1 MKTKT
6 LLLFALCMCG
16 FQHAQAQ
23 RSQTSFDND
32 WQFHLGDIAIKQA
45 VKAGMQGGLTD
56 ANAKR
61 VEGEETIIAYTDRNK
76 VAEYKPADWQDITLP
91 HDWLVETAPVNDP
104 NIGSQYGCN
113 GFHPT
118 GTGFYRKEFD
128 IAKSD
133 LGAKISIEFDGIFRN
148 STVWLNGQLLGHHSS
163 GYTPSNYDLTDNL
176 RYGEE
181 GKNILLVK
189 VDATDY
195 EGWWYEGCGIYR
207 HTWLIKT
214 DRTHIDR
221 FGTYI
226 TTPKVSMASAL
237 INAETAILNEN
248 DSPERLN
255 LTTKIYSPKGV
266 LLQTCVHDTILA
278 GNSKV
283 VLNQQLPVSNPL
295 LWSPDSPSLYRAVSE
310 ISVDGK
316 TVDNVTTPFGIRTAE
331 VRLDGFYLNGKRYPI
346 KGTANHQDHAG
357 VGTAMPDLL
366 NLYRLRLLKEMG
378 SNGYRCA
385 HNPPT
390 PQLLDMCDSIGM
402 LVLDENRHLWSTEEG
417 IEDLQTLIRRD
428 RNHPSVF
435 MWSLENE
442 ENLQG
447 TEMGKRIIHKL
458 VQVAHEQDPSRQ
470 VTAAMNHGWNDNGY
484 SDQLDVVGYN
494 YGQRGMQYVKDKE
507 AYPDRKMLVTESTS
521 YVATRGE
528 FEDNAEKGYMSNFGK
543 GVSWG
548 LQPGEDWKHIADYP
562 YLSGTFVW
570 TGFDYR
576 GEPTPYGWP
585 CVSSHFGIMDAC
597 GFPKDGYYAY
607 KAAWTSEPTVH
618 VFPHWNLKGK
628 EGQKVKMGVYT
639 NCEEAEL
646 LINNKSLGRRKTT
659 PYTREEWNAIYVPGK
674 IEVRG
679 YNHGKLATR
688 EINETTGEPARIVMS
703 DNTNIIRAN
712 GTDVVI
718 VNVSVL
724 DKKGRTVPT
733 ANNKITFTISGPG
746 RIIGTGNGDP
756 SCHDPEKANWR
767 KAFNGLCQVIIQ
779 STTEHGIIRL
789 NAHAE
794 DLQDSNIMIQVK
806 QPHP

>member
-6 LLLFALCMCG
+6 LLIFALSMCF
-16 FQHAQAQ
+16 FQYAQAQ
-23 RSQTSFDND
+23 RSRISFDND

-45 VKAGMQGGLTD
+45 VKASMQGGLTD
-56 ANAKR
+56 AKVKR
-61 VEGEETIIAYTDRNK
+61 AEGEETIIAYTDRNK
-76 VAEYKPADWQDITLP
+76 VAEYKPADWQNITLP

-104 NIGSQYGCN
+104 NIGSQPGCN

-128 IAKSD
+128 IPESD

-176 RYGEE
+176 RYGKE
-181 GKNILLVK
+181 GKNVLLVK

-226 TTPKVSMASAL
+226 TTPKISMTSAL
-237 INAETAILNEN
+237 INTETAILNEN
-248 DSPERLN
+248 DSPEQLK
-255 LTTKIYSPKGV
+255 LTTKVYSPKGL

-283 VLNQQLPVSNPL
+283 FLNQQLLVSNPL

-316 TVDNVTTPFGIRTAE
+316 TVDNEITPFGIRTVE

-357 VGTAMPDLL
+357 VGTAIPDLL

-470 VTAAMNHGWNDNGY
+470 VTAAMNHGWNDNEY

-494 YGQRGMQYVKDKE
+494 YGQRGMQYVKDKK

-585 CVSSHFGIMDAC
+585 CVSSHFGIMDVC

-607 KAAWTSEPTVH
+607 KAAWTSQPIVH

-628 EGQKVKMGVYT
+628 EGQNIKMGVYT
-639 NCEEAEL
+639 NCEETEL

-659 PYTREEWNAIYVPGK
+659 PYIREEWNAIYVPGK

-679 YNHGKLATR
+679 YNHGKLAAR
-688 EINETTGEPARIVMS
+688 EIYETTGEPARIAMS

-733 ANNKITFTISGPG
+733 ASNKITFTISGPG

-779 STTEHGIIRL
+779 STTEPGIIRL
-789 NAHAE
+789 NAHAA
-794 DLQDSNIMIQVK
+794 DLQDSNIMVQVK
-806 QPHP
+806 